1 MRKSES
7 RGGIPWSGYARLMRL
22 HRPIGTLLLLWPA
35 LWSLWLAAKGV
46 PDLGVLASILLGTLL
61 MRSAGCVINDYADRN
76 FDGHVA
82 RTRERPLATGEVS
95 PQQALVLFAVLVL
108 CAGLLV
114 LTLNQLTRL
123 LSLAGLALAAVYP
136 FMKRHT
142 YLPQVWLG
150 AAFGWA
156 VPMSFAAQLDA
167 VPPLG
172 WLVLSAV
179 VLWVLVYDTQYAM
192 VDREDD
198 LKVGIRSTAILF
210 GDLDRQIIGALQVL
224 LLIDLW
230 LIGGKAQLGLAFD
243 VSLLVVAGLFV
254 HQQRLIHR
262 REPAQCFKAFLNNNW
277 VGAAVFAGVAV
288 SYL

>member
-1 MRKSES
+1 MRKSEQ
-7 RGGIPWSGYARLMRL
+7 RRALPWGGFYRLMRL
-22 HRPIGTLLLLWPA
+22 HRPIGSLLLLWPA

-46 PDLGVLASILLGTLL
+46 PDLGVLAAILLGTLL

-76 FDGHVA
+76 FDGQVA

-95 PQQALVLFAVLVL
+95 PRQALTLFAVLVL
-108 CAGLLV
+108 LAGGLV
-114 LTLNQLTRL
+114 LTLNQLTVL
-123 LSLAGLALAAVYP
+123 LSFAGLALAAVYP

-156 VPMSFAAQLDA
+156 VPMSFAAQMGS

-192 VDREDD
+192 VDRDDD

-224 LLIDLW
+224 LLVDLW

-243 VSLLVVAGLFV
+243 LSLLVVAGLFV
-254 HQQRLIHR
+254 HQQRLIRR

-277 VGAAVFAGVAV
+277 VGAAVFTGVAV

>member
-1 MRKSES
+1 MRKSEL
-7 RGGIPWSGYARLMRL
+7 RGGLPWGGLYRLMRL
-22 HRPIGTLLLLWPA
+22 HRPIGSLLLLWPA

-46 PDLGVLASILLGTLL
+46 PDLGVLAAILLGTLL

-95 PQQALVLFAVLVL
+95 PRQALALFAVLVL
-108 CAGLLV
+108 LAGALV
-114 LTLNQLTRL
+114 LTLNRLTIY
-123 LSLAGLALAAVYP
+123 LSFAGLALAAIYP

-156 VPMSFAAQLDA
+156 VPMSFAAQIGA
-167 VPPLG
+167 VPPLA

-243 VSLLVVAGLFV
+243 LSLLVVAGLFV
-254 HQQRLIHR
+254 HQQRLIRR
-262 REPAQCFKAFLNNNW
+262 REPANCFKAFLNNNW

>member
-1 MRKSES
+1 MRKSELH
-7 RGGIPWSGYARLMRL
+7 GGLPWGGLYRLMRL
-22 HRPIGTLLLLWPA
+22 HRPIGSLLLLWPA

-46 PDLGVLASILLGTLL
+46 PDLGVLAAILLGTLL

-95 PQQALVLFAVLVL
+95 PRQALALFAVLVL
-108 CAGLLV
+108 LAGALV
-114 LTLNQLTRL
+114 LTLNRLTIY
-123 LSLAGLALAAVYP
+123 LSFAGLALAAIYP

-156 VPMSFAAQLDA
+156 VPMSFAAQIGA
-167 VPPLG
+167 VPPLA

-243 VSLLVVAGLFV
+243 LSLLVVAGLFV
-254 HQQRLIHR
+254 HQQRLIRR
-262 REPAQCFKAFLNNNW
+262 REPANCFKAFLNNNW